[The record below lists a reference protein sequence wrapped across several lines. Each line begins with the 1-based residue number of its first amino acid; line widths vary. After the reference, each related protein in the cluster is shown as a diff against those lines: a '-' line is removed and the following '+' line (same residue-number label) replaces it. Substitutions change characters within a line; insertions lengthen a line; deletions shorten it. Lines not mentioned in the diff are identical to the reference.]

1 MQGPPE
7 REWRDERMRGGDPR
21 RGYDRHPRQRYR
33 SPMRLAF
40 FVFFFKRILLIVLKV
55 IFAYKMKLS
64 FLSLAY
70 I

>member
-40 FVFFFKRILLIVLKV
+40 IVFFFKRILLFALKV
-55 IFAYKMKLS
+55 IFAYKKKQKMLTS
-64 FLSLAY
+64 
-70 I
+70 